1 MSRIHPTAII
11 DPKAELADGVEV
23 GPWCMVGPGVSLA
36 EDVRLISHVVVQRDT
51 AIGARTV
58 VHPFAFI
65 GGDPQH
71 NGYRGEPVRL
81 EIGSDNSIREHSSFN
96 RGTPPYAG
104 GGGSGVTRVGSHG
117 LFMTGAH
124 VGHDCLVGD
133 HVVMANNATLGG
145 HARIG
150 DKVFLGGLCAVH
162 QNGRVGQGAIIGG
175 LAAVT
180 RDVIPYG
187 SAWGNHA
194 RLHGLNLIGLKRKGY
209 GKDVIRRLLA
219 AFRDLF
225 EGGRGNEGGVFA
237 DRIDRV
243 AGAYADLPEILEII
257 AFIREDARRP
267 LCLPGE

>member
-1 MSRIHPTAII
+1 MSIHPTAIV
-11 DPKAELADGVEV
+11 DAKAEMAADVEV
-23 GPWCMVGPGVSLA
+23 GPWCTVGPGVVLS
-36 EDVRLISHVVVQRDT
+36 EGVRLVSHVVVQQDT
-51 AIGARTV
+51 MVGARTV
-58 VHPFAFI
+58 IHPFAVI

-71 NGYRGEPVRL
+71 NGYKGEPVTL
-81 EIGSDNSIREHSSFN
+81 EIGTDNSIREHCTFN
-96 RGTPPYAG
+96 RGTPQG
-104 GGGSGVTRVGSHG
+104 TGVTRIGSHS

-124 VGHDCLVGD
+124 VGHDAVVGD

-145 HARIG
+145 HAHIG
-150 DKVFLGGLCAVH
+150 SKVFLGGLCAVH
-162 QNGRVGQGAIIGG
+162 QNGRVGQGAIVGG

-209 GKDVIRRLLA
+209 GKDQVRRLLA

-225 EGGRGNEGGVFA
+225 EGTGVFA
-237 DRIDRV
+237 DRLDAV
-243 AGAYADLPEILEII
+243 ETGYADLPEIMEIV
-257 AFIREDARRP
+257 AFIRDGGKRP

>member
-1 MSRIHPTAII
+1 MSIHSTAMVHPDAVIG
-11 DPKAELADGVEV
+11 DGVV
-23 GPWCMVGPGVSLA
+23 IGPWSTVGPGVVLN
-36 EDVRLISHVVVQRDT
+36 EGVTLVSHVVVQQDT
-51 AIGARTV
+51 TVGARTV
-58 VHPFAFI
+58 IHPFAVI

-71 NGYRGEPVRL
+71 NGYKGEPVRL
-81 EIGSDNSIREHSSFN
+81 EIGSDNSIREHSTFN
-96 RGTPPYAG
+96 RGTPQ
-104 GGGSGVTRVGSHG
+104 GSGVTRVGSNS

-124 VGHDCLVGD
+124 VGHDAVVGD
-133 HVVMANNATLGG
+133 NVVMANNATLGG

-162 QNGRVGQGAIIGG
+162 QNGRVGQGAIVGG

-209 GKDVIRRLLA
+209 GKDAVRRLLA
-219 AFRDLF
+219 AYRDLF
-225 EGGRGNEGGVFA
+225 GGEGVFA
-237 DRIDRV
+237 DRLQKV
-243 AGAYADLPEILEII
+243 ETEYADLVEIMEIV
-257 AFIREDARRP
+257 AFIREDGKRP

>member
-1 MSRIHPTAII
+1 MSRIHAGAVI
-11 DPKAELADGVEV
+11 DASARLADDVEV
-23 GPWCMVGPGVSLA
+23 GPWCVVGSGVTLEA
-36 EDVRLISHVVVQRDT
+36 GVRLISHVVVQQDT
-51 AIGARTV
+51 TVGARTV
-58 VHPFAFI
+58 IHPFAVI

-71 NGYRGEPVRL
+71 SGYKGEPVRL
-81 EIGSDNSIREHSSFN
+81 EIGSDNVIREHSTFN
-96 RGTPPYAG
+96 RGTPQG
-104 GGGSGVTRVGSHG
+104 TGVTRVGSNG

-124 VGHDCLVGD
+124 VGHDCVVGD

-145 HARIG
+145 HAQIG
-150 DKVFLGGLCAVH
+150 DRVFLGGLAAVH
-162 QNGRVGQGAIIGG
+162 QNGRVGQGAIVGG

-209 GKDVIRRLLA
+209 GKDQIRRLLA

-225 EGGRGNEGGVFA
+225 EGEDIFA
-237 DRIDRV
+237 ARIDRV
-243 AGAYADLPEILEII
+243 AEAYADLPEIMEIVG
-257 AFIREDARRP
+257 FIREDARRP